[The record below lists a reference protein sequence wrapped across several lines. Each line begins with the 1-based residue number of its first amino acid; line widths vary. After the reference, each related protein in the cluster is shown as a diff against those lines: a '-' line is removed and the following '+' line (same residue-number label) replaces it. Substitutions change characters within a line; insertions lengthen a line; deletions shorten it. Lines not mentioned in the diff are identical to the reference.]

1 MIIRDFT
8 VLYFLKLKLIIVLE
22 LCYITIPLNTNIRFA
37 HNLFLPIPDSAD
49 FCYLDFT
56 EEQLNEL
63 QRLQNLYIRFILGLW
78 KYETFCSQ
86 MISCPFSRNLY
97 VISLILRRFLI
108 ILKTDSYFSVRL
120 MAMAVIKYGHYSLS
134 EKYDTAVEVIKFTV
148 VNLKKKLSR

>member
-49 FCYLDFT
+49 SCYLDFT
-56 EEQLNEL
+56 KEQLNEL

-97 VISLILRRFLI
+97 VISLISILFKTIPDYLKDRF
-108 ILKTDSYFSVRL
+108 
-120 MAMAVIKYGHYSLS
+120 VILS
-134 EKYDTAVEVIKFTV
+134 EANGRDRNEVWP
-148 VNLKKKLSR
+148 L